1 MNNVT
6 TRKYNLSG
14 HEQVAAELI
23 LNYLNDRSAD
33 KTARLLSSIVSP
45 GKDQCTIE
53 GRRLM
58 DLIDAAVN
66 EYLPAEAEPPAE
78 EVETHL
84 VWLVK
89 QRQRDSLRGS
99 RIVQNMSVDFADW
112 LFELYKENR
121 I

>member
-14 HEQVAAELI
+14 NEQVAAELI

-58 DLIDAAVN
+58 NLIDVAVN

-78 EVETHL
+78 EVEMHL